1 LQYLDYITGRH
12 SLYERYADLW
22 RLCENS
28 WYGGAEYK
36 HGHYLRAYAVDT
48 NTPSEAINT
57 YVTDSDGSVVSKY
70 QAKIEN
76 GYSKSAT
83 EKGNDPLLD
92 GSFYGEKLE
101 HTPLYNYVKLIVA
114 EYNAILF
121 RNPPQRELPADP
133 DVDKFVYNVDGEGNN
148 DISEFMALVD
158 MYSTIY
164 GVCHVGCYKPTGSDI
179 PKFKIHNPL
188 EVTNWSY
195 RYDASGDLQMDS
207 IVINVEDSDYHR
219 VYRHITPEVVETY
232 FVGDENSDDYEP
244 PKVEG
249 VEHLGDNTYVVRQEN
264 ELGYIPIVTVYQ
276 STKIYNNIGTSII
289 HDVAQIQRSI
299 YGDMAEIYSAI
310 TYSSSPT
317 LVVDENT
324 EQLNGGQIG
333 AEPGAI
339 VRVQSS
345 LTGESTY
352 TYEFVSPKLDAISE
366 IRELIDSKI
375 QKLTQIAM
383 LRSEDLIKSSRSGEQ
398 IEVYDDKLASLIRRK
413 ATNLENAEYK
423 MWNMWYDWLNQTI
436 PADFRI
442 SYSRQFNKR
451 ALDHE
456 IGELQNLM
464 RLYDDYAE
472 RFIVKGTE
480 EYASAQEAEARAEEL
495 GGSGSHSHSREDGT
509 VVYMPFATHSEYE
522 QAVNTEPF
530 AQELKQKL
538 QERMME
544 LLNSTSTSNGL

>member
-1 LQYLDYITGRH
+1 MDYIDYITGRH
-12 SLYERYADLW
+12 SLYERYESLW

-28 WYGGAEYK
+28 WYGGQEYK

-57 YVTDSDGSVVSKY
+57 YVTAADGSVVSKY
-70 QAKIEN
+70 RAKVEN

-83 EKGNDPLLD
+83 EKGTDPLLD

-101 HTPLYNYVKLIVA
+101 NTPLYNYVKLIVA

-121 RNPPQRELPADP
+121 RNPPQRELPDNP
-133 DVDKFVYNVDGEGNN
+133 EIDQFIYDVDGEGN
-148 DISEFMALVD
+148 DISEFLALVD
-158 MYSTIY
+158 MYSTIF
-164 GVCHVGCYKPTGSDI
+164 GVCHVGCYKPAGSDI
-179 PKFKIHNPL
+179 PKFKIHTPL
-188 EVTNWSY
+188 DVTNWSY
-195 RYDASGDLQMDS
+195 RYDANGDLKMDS
-207 IVINVEDSDYHR
+207 IVINVEDSDYHQ

-232 FVGDENSDDYEP
+232 FVGDQDDDSYSP
-244 PKVEG
+244 PSLPG
-249 VEHLGDNTYVVRQEN
+249 VEHVGDNTYVVRQEN

-299 YGDMAEIYSAI
+299 YGDMAEIYAAI

-317 LVVDENT
+317 LIVDENT

-333 AEPGAI
+333 AEPGSI
-339 VRVQSS
+339 VRVPHS
-345 LTGESTY
+345 LTGEPQY
-352 TYEFVSPKLDAISE
+352 VYQFVSPQLDAISE
-366 IRELIDSKI
+366 IRELIDNKI
-375 QKLTQIAM
+375 SKLTQIAM
-383 LRSEDLIKSSRSGEQ
+383 LRSEDLIRSSRSGEQ

-423 MWNMWYDWLNQTI
+423 LWKIWFEWLNQSI
-436 PADFRI
+436 PENFRV

-451 ALDHE
+451 ALEHE
-456 IGELQNLM
+456 ITELERLM
-464 RLYDDYAE
+464 SLYDEYAE
-472 RFIVKGTE
+472 RFITKGVE
-480 EYASAQEAEARAEEL
+480 EYATAEEAEARAEEL
-495 GGSGSHSHSREDGT
+495 GGSGFHSHTEEDGT
-509 VVYMPFATHSEYE
+509 VVYMPFSTHAEYE
-522 QAVNTEPF
+522 SAVNTEPF

-544 LLNSTSTSNGL
+544 LLNSTSTNNGL